1 MKQVLI
7 FLIVFL
13 FACYRPNSF
22 TDLKAINGKIDLTNW
37 NFTNQGTI
45 TLDGQWDFYWNQ
57 FLSPKEILEKEN
69 SQTVNEP
76 KNFLS
81 IPGNWKGKIIDKL
94 PLAGSGY
101 ATVHLLVKLLE
112 NTDDLTIHIPV
123 IGTASKVWIDDKLIF
138 EAGKIGKAKEEMVAY
153 IIPGQRLL
161 KLQNKN
167 QFHIT
172 VQISNF
178 MDRTGGVWGSFILGL
193 TKDIYKQK
201 FTTISLE
208 MMVFGGLF
216 IMGIYHLGLFY
227 TRTKDRS
234 TLFFGLFCINFAIR
248 TIVTEE
254 RILMAT
260 FPNLTFDF
268 TYRLEYI
275 CGYIA
280 FPLFISF
287 MYYLFE
293 QEINRYYINLVWLFI
308 SFLSA
313 TVFIFPHYE
322 YTHFLISYEV
332 LIVISI
338 PYLLYANFSAIFNKK
353 QGALTSFIG
362 IIILAVGVVID
373 ILHNE
378 HIVFWHYVTPFTL
391 FGFLFFQSFSLSTKF
406 SRAFQISEDQ
416 AIELKKQRNTLT
428 EINNELTSL
437 QKELEQKVKLRTE
450 ELEFIY
456 NQNLLEIQKV
466 NVLEKEIAIQ
476 KERQE
481 LFVDIHDNLGG
492 KLLILSLQLKSI
504 EPDKTI
510 SKSLKARI
518 VKTIDEILRGLRNHL
533 LAFEDISLI
542 EKNFTSGFK
551 NFLIR
556 RYSTAGRKIEL
567 VVNKD
572 FSFPEIPKEF
582 YHNLFS
588 ILQEIIN
595 NDLKY
600 GRDTTKWTVNHTNES
615 ITFQMTANSEYKES
629 FVAGNGHKT
638 IQKRTKLISASFNEK
653 LENEI
658 YTCELTINTSLNET
672 LPANDKKLITT
683 DEHR

>member
-1 MKQVLI
+1 MKYFKTLI
-7 FLIVFL
+7 FLLL
-13 FACYRPNSF
+13 FTLSCDRPNSF
-22 TDLKAINGKIDLTNW
+22 TEIKAINGEMDLTNW
-37 NFTNQGTI
+37 NFENQGDVA
-45 TLDGQWDFYWNQ
+45 LDGDWDFYWNQ

-69 SQTVNEP
+69 SQTLN
-76 KNFLS
+76 KQKDFLS

-101 ATVHLLVKLLE
+101 ATIHLFVKLLAG
-112 NTDDLTIHIPV
+112 TDGMAIRIPV
-123 IGTASKVWIDDKLIF
+123 IGTANKVWIDDKLIF
-138 EAGKIGKAKEEMVAY
+138 EAGKIGKSKEEMVAY
-153 IIPGQRLL
+153 LMPENYLL
-161 KLQNKN
+161 NFQNKN
-167 QFHIT
+167 EFHIT
-172 VQISNF
+172 VQISNY
-178 MDRTGGVWGSFILGL
+178 MDRTGGVWGNFVFG
-193 TKDIYKQK
+193 TAKDIFKQK
-201 FTTISLE
+201 ITTLSLE

-216 IMGIYHLGLFY
+216 IMGIYHFGLFY
-227 TRTKDRS
+227 TRTKDKS

-248 TIVTEE
+248 SIVTEE
-254 RILMAT
+254 RILMTT
-260 FPNLTFDF
+260 FPSLTFDF

-275 CGYIA
+275 CGYLA
-280 FPLFISF
+280 FPFFVSF

-293 QEINRYYINLVWLFI
+293 QEMNKRYMKTVWLFI
-308 SFLSA
+308 SFLCA
-313 TVFIFPHYE
+313 TVFFFPHYE
-322 YTHFLISYEV
+322 YTHFLIFFEILV
-332 LIVISI
+332 CLSI

-353 QGALTSFIG
+353 DGALTSFLG
-362 IIILAVGVVID
+362 IIILAIGAVID

-406 SRAFQISEDQ
+406 SKAFQISEDQ
-416 AIELKKQRNTLT
+416 SIELKKQRNTLT

-542 EKNFTSGFK
+542 EKNFSNGFK

-567 VVNKD
+567 VVDKD
-572 FSFPEIPKEF
+572 FSFIEIPKEF
-582 YHNLFS
+582 HHNLFS

-600 GRDTTKWTVNHTNES
+600 GRDKTNWKVNHSNES
-615 ITFQMTANSEYKES
+615 IVFQMATNSEYKDS
-629 FVAGNGHKT
+629 FPAGNGHKT
-638 IQKRTKLISASFNEK
+638 IEKRTKLISAVFNEK

-658 YTCELTINTSLNET
+658 YACELKLNRREG
-672 LPANDKKLITT
+672 KSF
-683 DEHR
+683 